1 MFRWYLQAETSIF
14 IKDAFLGFPYVMP
27 VVRWLRPILREVVQ
41 LRTTVGIVAP
51 VETLKLCCYCGEDCS
66 ESRSVAPKNCL
77 HMSLKDSFLLAHSER
92 AAESMRLDLQSQP
105 FPPCASSLT
114 IIFPGEVRPLSVFL
128 APLACL
134 L

>member
-66 ESRSVAPKNCL
+66 TKGLALRVGPWHLRIVCTCPSRIPFCWPTVREQQKACAWISRA
-77 HMSLKDSFLLAHSER
+77 SHSR
-92 AAESMRLDLQSQP
+92 HVL
-105 FPPCASSLT
+105 
-114 IIFPGEVRPLSVFL
+114 PL
-128 APLACL
+128 
-134 L
+134 